1 MDGDVITH
9 MRTAAISA
17 ISVKV
22 LSFVSAPIS
31 VCFFPEMTPVFVTQL
46 LMPPDAEVL
55 TILGTGKQAL
65 SHYEVFTEMFAF
77 KEVNA
82 VIVTI
87 WPPTTLPW
95 SWKDSQICS

>member
-17 ISVKV
+17 ISAKV
-22 LSFVSAPIS
+22 LLHHSQHLRLC
-31 VCFFPEMTPVFVTQL
+31 VCVCFPEMTPLFVTQL
-46 LMPPDAEVL
+46 LMHPEAEVL

-77 KEVNA
+77 KEVYSSISGA
-82 VIVTI
+82 SS
-87 WPPTTLPW
+87 TLLRLW
-95 SWKDSQICS
+95 R